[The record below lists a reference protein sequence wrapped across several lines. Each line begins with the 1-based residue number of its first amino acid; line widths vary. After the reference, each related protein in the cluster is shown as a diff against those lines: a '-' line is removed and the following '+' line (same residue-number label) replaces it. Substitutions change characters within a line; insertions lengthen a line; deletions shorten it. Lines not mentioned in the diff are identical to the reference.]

1 MAAIHTSG
9 SIACFIFGGFILLPS
24 LFVLVT
30 QLNFGQDNDSFASTS
45 EVLFVLIGLGCGLIA
60 LGWYIGVLSKN

>member
-9 SIACFIFGGFILLPS
+9 SIACFLFGGFLILGAI
-24 LFVLVT
+24 LFIALSIVAT
-30 QLNFGQDNDSFASTS
+30 PTES
-45 EVLFVLIGLGCGLIA
+45 IGIAGVGAGLIA

>member
-9 SIACFIFGGFILLPS
+9 SLACFIFGGFLILGAIG
-24 LFVLVT
+24 VRVI
-30 QLNFGQDNDSFASTS
+30 DFAVPPITA
-45 EVLFVLIGLGCGLIA
+45 IGIAGIGAGLIA

>member
-9 SIACFIFGGFILLPS
+9 SIACFLFGGLIILFAIFGYTVSGVGVFDPKGL
-24 LFVLVT
+24 
-30 QLNFGQDNDSFASTS
+30 
-45 EVLFVLIGLGCGLIA
+45 VLIGGIGAGLIA